1 MNRPTRLALVLIC
14 ASAAALP
21 ACTGGGTRTKQRAD
35 DPYAQLDERARRG
48 RELFA
53 QAEAAQNRGDADR
66 AIALYRDA
74 VRNAPDLAEAWNNL
88 GILLMERMDYAGAAE
103 AFRVAMDLRPT
114 DPRPAENLGLAYL
127 DAGWGV
133 EALRYY
139 EMALERDPNR
149 RESLRGAIKAT
160 HLLNLADQKALDR
173 VRRAL
178 LIENDPDWRMI
189 AERERVRIEHRLES
203 ERSLAR

>member
-1 MNRPTRLALVLIC
+1 MNRSTRLALVLLC
-14 ASAAALP
+14 ASAAVLP
-21 ACTGGGTRTKQRAD
+21 GCTGAGMRTKQRAD

-53 QAEAAQNRGDADR
+53 QAEAAQNRGDPDL

-74 VRNAPDLAEAWNNL
+74 LRNAPDLAEAWNNL
-88 GILLMERMDYAGAAE
+88 GILLMARSDYAGAAE
-103 AFRVAMDLRPT
+103 AFRIAMDLRPT

-127 DAGWGV
+127 EAGWGV

-139 EMALERDPNR
+139 EVALERDPNR

-178 LIENDPDWRMI
+178 LIENDPEWRMI

-203 ERSLAR
+203 EHTLAR